1 MAQSRRCVTLM
12 SAFRP
17 DGTYV
22 AQGVYA
28 CVSNDPLTLSK
39 IDGAGG
45 ARTSLAHAGE
55 DQDAINH
62 ADRASNGAGVYAC
75 LLLSDWNPIRLCV
88 PSQNG
93 LLFEPPQ
100 RHKDMTAMV
109 AIDSPLSPLST
120 TGPFT
125 M

>member
-1 MAQSRRCVTLM
+1 M

-28 CVSNDPLTLSK
+28 RVSNDPLTLSK

-55 DQDAINH
+55 GQVAINH
-62 ADRASNGAGVYAC
+62 TTRLKRVGVYAC